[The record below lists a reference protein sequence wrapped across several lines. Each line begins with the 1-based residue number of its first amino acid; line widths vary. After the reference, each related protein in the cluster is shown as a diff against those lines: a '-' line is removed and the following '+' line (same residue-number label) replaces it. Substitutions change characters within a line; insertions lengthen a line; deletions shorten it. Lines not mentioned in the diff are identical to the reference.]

1 MQEGRKRPPLGER
14 LLAAAREALAHARGE
29 PGEVLVFVPPKGAKG
44 QSDEGG
50 KLMREVRYL
59 AALTPEVEGGYSVT
73 FPDVR
78 GAITQGDDLDEAVA
92 NAREALELIV
102 EADAEAGEDLPARRP
117 FEQACREIAER
128 GALPAVITVAA
139 PI

>member
-29 PGEVLVFVPPKGAKG
+29 PSEVLVFVPPKGAEG
-44 QSDEGG
+44 ESDKGG
-50 KLMREVRYL
+50 KLMREVGYL
-59 AALTPEVEGGYSVT
+59 AALTPEADGGYSVE

-78 GAITQGDDLDEAVA
+78 GAITQGDDFDEAIA
-92 NAREALELIV
+92 NAREALELIL
-102 EADAEAGEDLPARRP
+102 EAYTEAGEDLPARRP
-117 FEQACREIAER
+117 FDQVCREIAAR
-128 GALPAVITVAA
+128 GALVAIITVAA